1 MIDVDVNG
9 DVDVHVD
16 IDDVVVVDDDNDHCE
31 SGQTMASDRASTT
44 ASTSNGSNSNN

>member
-16 IDDVVVVDDDNDHCE
+16 IDDVVVVDDDDNDFSLFWEIHYPE
-31 SGQTMASDRASTT
+31 QA
-44 ASTSNGSNSNN
+44 

>member
-16 IDDVVVVDDDNDHCE
+16 IDDVVVDDDNDFSLFWEIHYPE
-31 SGQTMASDRASTT
+31 QT
-44 ASTSNGSNSNN
+44 